1 VSEGAPAPVEGPT
14 SSEGPSLDRRD
25 RTIDALRGLCLLG
38 IALVNVPWIG
48 LAPPLPELL
57 WDETRRAGLSWPDLL
72 SALFVEGLCEGK
84 FYPQF
89 GALFGFGTAI
99 LIARGTPAYLR
110 RIAVLFVFGVLHA
123 LFGWWGDI
131 LLNYAFL
138 GLVLLVIDRLPPRGI
153 LAFSVLMLA
162 VTTAVSLRFDT
173 WFAPE
178 TPDAAAAAEH
188 AAELARQIAIYRDG
202 DFVSISAHRFEE
214 LLAFFGQ
221 YNWSYRLNT
230 VVMGTFGLWLEKS
243 GAVRRLVA
251 SPHHGRIA
259 LALVVVGVLANAALA
274 LHPGFYIAA
283 GNVLAM
289 GYGAAFLWLA
299 RRPWTTRVVDALV
312 PIGRMAI
319 TCYLGQTL
327 AFTLFFYGYGLARY
341 GTIGPAAAVLL
352 AVGVWSLE
360 VVFAYAWLARFR
372 IGPVEWLWR
381 SITYLRVLP
390 LAR

>member
-1 VSEGAPAPVEGPT
+1 MSDEAAAAAERLPPT
-14 SSEGPSLDRRD
+14 EGPSLDRRD
-25 RTIDALRGLCLLG
+25 RTIDALRGFCLLG

-48 LAPPLPELL
+48 LAPPLPDLL
-57 WDETRRAGLSWPDLL
+57 WDETRRAALSWPDLL
-72 SALFVEGLCEGK
+72 AALFVEWLCEGK

-89 GALFGFGTAI
+89 AALFGFGTAI

-110 RIAVLFVFGVLHA
+110 RIAVLFAFGVLHSV
-123 LFGWWGDI
+123 FGWWGDI

-138 GLVLLVIDRLPPRGI
+138 GLALLVIDRLAPRAI
-153 LAFSVLMLA
+153 LAFSALMLV
-162 VTTAVSLRFDT
+162 VTTVVSLRFDT

-178 TPDAAAAAEH
+178 TPDAEAAAEQ
-188 AAELARQIAIYRDG
+188 AARLARQIAIYRDG

-214 LLAFFGQ
+214 MLAFFGQ

-230 VVMGTFGLWLEKS
+230 VVMGAFGLWLEKS
-243 GAVRRLVA
+243 GALRRLVA
-251 SPHHGRIA
+251 SRHHGPVA
-259 LALVVVGVLANAALA
+259 LTLVVLGVLANAALA

-299 RRPWTTRVVDALV
+299 KKPRMARAIDALV

-327 AFTLFFYGYGLARY
+327 VFTLFFYGYGLARY
-341 GTIGPAAAVLL
+341 GTIGPSAAVLL
-352 AVGVWSLE
+352 ASVVWSSE
-360 VVFAYAWLARFR
+360 VVLAYAWLARFR
-372 IGPVEWLWR
+372 LGPVEWLWR
-381 SITYLRVLP
+381 SLAYLRVLP
-390 LAR
+390 LVR